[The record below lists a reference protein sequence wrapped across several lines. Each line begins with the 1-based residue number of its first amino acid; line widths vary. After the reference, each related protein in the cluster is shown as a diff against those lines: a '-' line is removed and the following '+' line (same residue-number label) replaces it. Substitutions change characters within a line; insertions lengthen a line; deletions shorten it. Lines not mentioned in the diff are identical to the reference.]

1 MYFFKIPFGWITIV
15 LPLVG
20 ALFLHLEFFGTGGAL
35 IFFSFITFM
44 VFLLTKPF
52 KEYLYKDEISISLR
66 KKILV
71 CDLLFN
77 ILIIGVIIYYVT
89 LGHVSEDEVGLLK
102 SYAQTYT
109 YIFYVFI
116 LFIIKV
122 TLKFLIKIAFK

>member
-20 ALFLHLEFFGTGGAL
+20 ALFLYLEFFGTGGAL